1 MLSSKKCSFIS
12 NLIGYLN
19 FITWALRN
27 WCFRTVVLGK
37 TPESPLDSKEIKPV
51 NLKGNQPWI
60 FTGRKD
66 ADAEAPIVWSPG
78 AKSQLTGK
86 DWCWER
92 LRAKGEDGGRWWD
105 GEITSLTQWTWVW
118 TNFRQW
124 WTGKA
129 GLLQSTGSQRVGHH
143 LASEQLQEQYTYL
156 TLLSWLSY
164 FLILKILVLNICE
177 FSNN

>member
-37 TPESPLDSKEIKPV
+37 TPESPFDSKEIKPV
-51 NLKGNQPWI
+51 NLKRNQPWI

-86 DWCWER
+86 DWRWER
-92 LRAKGEDGGRWWD
+92 LRAKGEDGGRF
-105 GEITSLTQWTWVW
+105 W

-129 GLLQSTGSQRVGHH
+129 GLLQSIGSQRVGHH
-143 LASEQLQEQYTYL
+143 LASEWRQEQYTYL

-164 FLILKILVLNICE
+164 FLILKILVLNIWIQ
-177 FSNN
+177 